1 MRKKNATLTGSG
13 SAKAPAKKAA
23 AVSIEP
29 SANGQLVAAAAVSI
43 KPSANGQLVAEEDIR
58 LRAYQKWQAAGKQS
72 SDGVQFWL
80 EAERELLR
88 AK

>member
-1 MRKKNATLTGSG
+1 MRKKNATLTSSG
-13 SAKAPAKKAA
+13 SVKAPAKKAA

-29 SANGQLVAAAAVSI
+29 SADGQLVAATTVSI
-43 KPSANGQLVAEEDIR
+43 EPSANGQLVSEEELRR
-58 LRAYQKWQAAGKQS
+58 LAYQKWQAAGKPS
-72 SDGVQFWL
+72 SDGMQFWL

>member
-1 MRKKNATLTGSG
+1 MRKKSATLTSTGSG
-13 SAKAPAKKAA
+13 TAPAKKTA
-23 AVSIEP
+23 AVRIEP
-29 SANGQLVAAAAVSI
+29 SPNGELVSAVAVRIEPSPNGQLVS
-43 KPSANGQLVAEEDIR
+43 EEEIR
-58 LRAYQKWQAAGKQS
+58 FRAYQKWQAAGKPS